1 MYRIIGADQKEYGP
15 VTIEQLRQWMA
26 EGRVNGQT
34 QVSSNGGAWQPLG
47 TLPEFAGL
55 AAPPLA
61 AALPVVDGA
70 EVARRA
76 LRVPA
81 ILLIVTGVLS
91 LLGAVAGLL
100 SGPGRLPAEV
110 MGNLPPDMQRAVE
123 QMMEL
128 MSSPMAYAVSI
139 LMALPVLAAGICM
152 LRLRL
157 WVLAVIGSILGIITC
172 SPCCCLLGP
181 VGGIWGLITLL
192 RSDVKPFFK

>member
-91 LLGAVAGLL
+91 LLA
-100 SGPGRLPAEV
+100 
-110 MGNLPPDMQRAVE
+110 DMQRAVE